1 MGTSVLEAS
10 IVAEI
15 WRATR
20 LGSNEFLV
28 TRLADTVAAMTLPS
42 PPTPYDHSEAH
53 MFRIGLAPIE
63 EAAWFEGPYRE
74 ADGDPAKR
82 KAATYAASPALCW
95 GETEG
100 SRAGQAE
107 VLEMMEGHFGR
118 AAAPRDFTAPPLRRA
133 ASLVDDDLCLMER
146 REAGWT
152 LTAASL
158 CAPSFFSAEEAVGKS
173 LAQLHGP
180 VTGFGERLLPRVAR
194 IFDALAVDSIVERR
208 NWSVVAS
215 GELFLPSSAPVRA
228 REPLIAPQ
236 DAGQEL
242 HLRME
247 RQTLRRLPL
256 FTIRIWRHPLEDL
269 RAHPERLAAF
279 ADAWDRVMRDEG
291 QTFRDYKG
299 LGPLDGL
306 VRAFL
311 SLKSPSAPTN
321 QFS

>member
-1 MGTSVLEAS
+1 VF
-10 IVAEI
+10 EI
-15 WRATR
+15 WRGKR
-20 LGSNEFLV
+20 QWSNEFLV
-28 TRLADTVAAMTLPS
+28 RLGAASVAAMTAPLP
-42 PPTPYDHSEAH
+42 PAPYDHPEAH
-53 MFRIGLAPIE
+53 LFRIGLAPID
-63 EAAWFEGPYRE
+63 EAAWFEGPYLA
-74 ADGDPAKR
+74 ADGDPAAR

-107 VLEMMEGHFGR
+107 ALEMMERHFGK

-133 ASLVDDDLCLMER
+133 ASLVDDDLCLMEQR
-146 REAGWT
+146 DGEWT

-158 CAPSFFSAEEAVGKS
+158 CAPSFFSAAETVGKS

-194 IFDALAVDSIVERR
+194 IFDALAADAIVERR

-215 GELFLPSSAPVRA
+215 GELFLPDSAPVRA
-228 REPLIAPQ
+228 RQPLIAPE
-236 DAGQEL
+236 DAGREL
-242 HLRME
+242 YLRME
-247 RQTLRRLPL
+247 RQTLRRLPQTGALL

-279 ADAWDRVMRDEG
+279 AAAWDRVMRDEG

-311 SLKSPSAPTN
+311 SEG
-321 QFS
+321 